1 MRKAHFSAQTN
12 VDLTN
17 VNRLPLFKL
26 LLATLDISRWR
37 QNLILKL
44 VKIICFLDLVTV
56 LLIEIWFQ

>member
-1 MRKAHFSAQTN
+1 MRKAQFSAQTN